1 MNEEIKNE
9 LLFFKSNL
17 DSSNSNIKK
26 RYHYRST
33 INLSNGL
40 LNNDESLDQFKKL
53 LIEYFKHVKNSDY
66 LLVDKMQSLKLY
78 RNHLLPIGKYFTEK
92 ENFRTKWNIFL
103 YALFGFVLD
112 LIVFLFDFSINLHVY
127 FTLVFVFVGYL
138 RRRDRIKK
146 NKFFSVYW

>member
-9 LLFFKSNL
+9 LLFFKFNL

-40 LNNDESLDQFKKL
+40 LSNDESLDQFKKL
-53 LIEYFKHVKNSDY
+53 LIKYFKHVKNSDY

-92 ENFRTKWNIFL
+92 ENFRTKTCIFL
-103 YALFGFVLD
+103 G
-112 LIVFLFDFSINLHVY
+112 IHKINK
-127 FTLVFVFVGYL
+127 T
-138 RRRDRIKK
+138 IEI
-146 NKFFSVYW
+146 